1 MAVQWSAPNGTPTS
15 HGLSPRGRKG
25 PKWSVSSGHDRTIV
39 LISSAV
45 VACTKASQHCS
56 RQWEGVHEPLLLTGE
71 QLTADGF
78 WKMKESVFWNG
89 VAPGGCSAVYI
100 LAGQTGLSELL
111 KGKKG
116 T

>member
-1 MAVQWSAPNGTPTS
+1 MPEQ
-15 HGLSPRGRKG
+15 KQ
-25 PKWSVSSGHDRTIV
+25 VSIVADSGKE
-39 LISSAV
+39 SMS
-45 VACTKASQHCS
+45 
-56 RQWEGVHEPLLLTGE
+56 TGE

-78 WKMKESVFWNG
+78 WKMKESVFCNG

-111 KGKKG
+111 KEKKG